1 MRRQKFLEQIDVF
14 VIDMMQIVNR
24 EKIFLFFFH
33 VRDSYELSE
42 LEALTPSTIPRALV
56 TVRINIM
63 VVDSSCLILSTQD
76 GAR

>member
-42 LEALTPSTIPRALV
+42 LETLTPSTIPRALV